1 MTDEDHGSVVLRSH
15 YAGLRKV
22 FDGWLMP
29 RDPATHAVAKN
40 MEAVDAHYQALSKR
54 FGFDIAPPEP
64 LVNQLGYDLMGNGKL
79 DEAISVFERNAK
91 RYPASANVYD
101 SLAEAYEKKGQ
112 LDLAVTNYAKAVSVA
127 EKDGQPSLEVF
138 RANLER
144 VTKQKQSAGA
154 PN

>member
-1 MTDEDHGSVVLRSH
+1 MAVALTPGWLRSE
-15 YAGLRKV
+15 
-22 FDGWLMP
+22 LMLEAFGATEDRW
-29 RDPATHAVAKN
+29 RDALEGRAPP
-40 MEAVDAHYQALSKR
+40 DFALSESPR
-54 FGFDIAPPEP
+54 YVGRAVVA
-64 LVNQLGYDLMGNGKL
+64 L
-79 DEAISVFERNAK
+79 ACAK

-127 EKDGQPSLEVF
+127 EKDGQPNLEVF

-154 PN
+154 AK